1 MVTFKPD
8 NTIFEVE
15 EYEYDI
21 LLNRLIFHS
30 LNPNPKNG
38 GFIKRLARVKSLTN
52 RTGYS

>member
-1 MVTFKPD
+1 MTQFGP
-8 NTIFEVE
+8 NGPLAMEF
-15 EYEYDI
+15 I